1 MMVRAPQK
9 PPQRGIQSIAIG
21 WRVLDCLASAPKAIP
36 LKDIAER
43 TAMPASKVRF
53 YLVSFLQLG
62 LVVQDPVS
70 GHYGLGPHAIKLG
83 LAALEQMDVIA
94 AARREVH
101 VIADT
106 LGFTTFLAVWGNHGP
121 SIVYRVDGQN
131 RTVLEVRVGTVLP
144 LLNSALGRL
153 FLALMP
159 RATTNELL
167 TKERAQSPR
176 SRAYTAV
183 DVERLV
189 KQVRADRVASASGTL
204 LAGFTAV
211 ACAVVD
217 RSGLPVAAISV
228 TGPIDALD
236 DRPTGKPARLLLDI
250 THRLSE
256 EIGGMGAIGASR

>member
-1 MMVRAPQK
+1 VVRAQQK
-9 PPQRGIQSIAIG
+9 PAQRGIQSIAIG
-21 WRVLDCLASAPKAIP
+21 WRVLDCLASAPKPIP
-36 LKDIAER
+36 LKEVAER
-43 TAMPASKVRF
+43 TEMPASKVRF

-101 VIADT
+101 AIAAT

-121 SIVYRVDGQN
+121 SIVYRVDGEN

-144 LLNSALGRL
+144 VLNSALGRL
-153 FLALMP
+153 FLAFMP

-167 TKERAQSPR
+167 AKERAQASR
-176 SRAYTAV
+176 SQAYSV
-183 DVERLV
+183 GEVERMI
-189 KQVRADRVASASGTL
+189 KQVRAERIASASGTL
-204 LAGFTAV
+204 LAGFTAI
-211 ACAVVD
+211 ASAVID

-236 DRPTGKPARLLLDI
+236 DRPTGKPARLLLDV

-256 EIGGMGAIGASR
+256 EIGGIGGMAASK